1 MASFTLTSC
10 NFLTSVA
17 STTTYPLQVIKA
29 RLQQRS
35 QVIEISETTG
45 EVIVS
50 KREYSGVLDCIRRII
65 KNEGMNGFF
74 KGCLTNALR
83 VAPSAAITFV
93 TYEFVTYQ
101 ARHSAQTSTCFQATP
116 VTWFLCNLVW
126 HS

>member
-1 MASFTLTSC
+1 M
-10 NFLTSVA
+10 A

-35 QVIEISETTG
+35 QVIEVSETTG

-93 TYEFVTYQ
+93 TYEFVLDML
-101 ARHSAQTSTCFQATP
+101 SD
-116 VTWFLCNLVW
+116 
-126 HS
+126 